1 MKLCCGSLTFDQP
14 LYLKANHLKHSHL
27 DEKIHARVGGFYQL
41 TSFLGA
47 GCKLSEGSGIEELWE
62 NIYAKNTIAKMTGKA
77 YTKCIRAWFLTDNAL
92 RLTLM
97 RSFFSSKE
105 PALDS
110 LLSGFF
116 LYHQ

>member
-1 MKLCCGSLTFDQP
+1 MM
-14 LYLKANHLKHSHL
+14 
-27 DEKIHARVGGFYQL
+27 
-41 TSFLGA
+41 SFLGA
-47 GCKLSEGSGIEELWE
+47 GFKLFEGSGIEELWE
-62 NIYAKNTIAKMTGKA
+62 NIYAKNTILKMTGKT
-77 YTKCIRAWFLTDNAL
+77 YTKCIRAWFLTDSTL